1 MAYMMLSPQRSRIPV
16 FSNQSTKVLVASLV
30 LTPSDLFGERELH
43 VSMNLASMGPY
54 SSLK

>member
-30 LTPSDLFGERELH
+30 VTPSDLFGEREPH